1 MRRASSGDG
10 VTGAAAE
17 FVPRWSRAILGSA
30 VERPRAADSKPRAG
44 REEETLRRCGRSG
57 RRFKAMRCPAEL
69 ASRAMLRQ
77 GVEAG
82 ARRRLKP
89 AAGRRPMSTATCADD
104 KPADLSV
111 QAPTKYE
118 TVINLKTAKA
128 LGLAVPAALLVA
140 ADKAIE

>member
-1 MRRASSGDG
+1 M
-10 VTGAAAE
+10 
-17 FVPRWSRAILGSA
+17 PLWSRAILGSA
-30 VERPRAADSKPRAG
+30 VERPRAADSKTRAG

-57 RRFKAMRCPAEL
+57 RRFKAMRCPAEP
-69 ASRAMLRQ
+69 ASRAILRQ
-77 GVEAG
+77 
-82 ARRRLKP
+82 
-89 AAGRRPMSTATCADD
+89 
-104 KPADLSV
+104 